1 MARYV
6 CDEVCEV
13 GETRFRENGEA
24 EKKRTRSTL
33 SYSYENTLPPT
44 HPPELHALEKPVLD
58 CRATASYTDVRKR
71 R

>member
-1 MARYV
+1 MVKYV

-33 SYSYENTLPPT
+33 SYENTLPPT
-44 HPPELHALEKPVLD
+44 HSPELRAL
-58 CRATASYTDVRKR
+58 KR
-71 R
+71 